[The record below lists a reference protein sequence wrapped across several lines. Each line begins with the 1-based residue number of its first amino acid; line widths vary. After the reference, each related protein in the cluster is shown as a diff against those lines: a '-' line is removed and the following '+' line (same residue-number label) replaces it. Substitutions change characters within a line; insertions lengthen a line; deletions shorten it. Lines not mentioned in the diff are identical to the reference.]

1 MLPHINT
8 FQHLKLLLHSE
19 KQMSNPLSPQKLAHL
34 ENIHIPLWLF
44 KDTCWMLHFKL
55 LGTLLIL
62 PTVTVALVIAW
73 KTRKEKH
80 LFYPNLGVA
89 FWICANSIWM
99 AGEFFELP
107 FLIPSLVLFI
117 GGITIVLYHFWLVYR
132 GKSVL

>member
-1 MLPHINT
+1 
-8 FQHLKLLLHSE
+8 
-19 KQMSNPLSPQKLAHL
+19 
-34 ENIHIPLWLF
+34 
-44 KDTCWMLHFKL
+44 MLHFKL
-55 LGTLLIL
+55 LGTLLIF

-117 GGITIVLYHFWLVYR
+117 CGITIVLYHFWLVYR